1 MSSQLRVTLTENP
14 PIARSKER
22 SVLERVSKRTI
33 DVVGASGVLLLLSP
47 MLLVI
52 AVLIWIGDGLPI
64 FYLRRVIGSQ
74 GEFDAY
80 KFRTMCRDAD
90 AILRADP
97 ELQKA
102 FARNF
107 KLKSDPR
114 VTRLG
119 EWLRK
124 YSLDEVPQLI
134 NVLKGQMSLVGPR
147 MITTQE
153 LCKYGSYQ
161 DLVMGVKPGLTGYW
175 QIKGR
180 QDVSYDERV
189 NMDVYYVTHWNLG
202 MDLKILINT
211 PWKVIKGKGAY

>member
-1 MSSQLRVTLTENP
+1 MPSQLQVTLTDNP
-14 PIARSKER
+14 PIARLRGR
-22 SVLERVSKRTI
+22 SVSERVLKRII
-33 DVVGASGVLLLLSP
+33 DVIGAAAILILLCP
-47 MLLVI
+47 VLLVI

-64 FYLRRVIGSQ
+64 FYLRRVIGSK

-90 AILRADP
+90 AILQGDP
-97 ELQKA
+97 ELREA
-102 FARNF
+102 FVRNF

-134 NVLKGQMSLVGPR
+134 NVLRGQMSLVGPR
-147 MITTQE
+147 MITSQE
-153 LCKYGSYQ
+153 LCKYGGYR

-180 QDVSYDERV
+180 QDVCYEERV
-189 NMDVYYVTHWNLG
+189 NMDVYYVTHWTLG
-202 MDLKILINT
+202 MDLRILINT